1 MSEQLSTSAMG
12 GLLSLNISV
21 MPSGAATTGAVPNLG
36 GFGALLNQQGV
47 NGQAGISDSGAVL
60 PPNGFVLPQGDAAET
75 LTDQELMQQRLLY
88 IANMLEQQK
97 QAGSGGLPETISG
110 ELARA
115 LREYGD
121 QQPVLSETPKQEA
134 AGDSPVNE
142 TELPDTTVLVAEAAD
157 TRVSPVA
164 EQTAVITTPPVA
176 ETDEISQS
184 VRDNITVTA
193 KDASEVAPQNL
204 PQASL
209 NSSGV
214 TNQTSVQAI
223 DGAVAETSG
232 SVKTN
237 VEVASAAPQSTPVQ
251 TKTENSAAAATTTPV
266 VTDVTKDAAPLT
278 GNQQNTAT
286 VETQRSAAVDPRQSQ
301 VLTDTPRQ
309 PHVQPDVAKRN
320 VTATATDNVEDAE
333 KIKAEPVRRQIS
345 DSAPVLANKF
355 APEVSGKAEQRSI
368 ISAPVVVPQGGAQK
382 VESMLELSQQLIAKV
397 AGGEKVAEVV
407 QPQRVDGSYIN
418 ATTEVTQ
425 GAAQPSA
432 AQKQVSEAQN
442 LMMPQQVKLN
452 TPAWNN
458 ALGERAVM
466 LAAQNSRVAEIKL
479 DPPELGSLSVRVQ
492 VNQDQVSINFTS
504 PHAHVRD
511 AVEQSLPRLREMF
524 AEQGLALQD
533 SSVSD
538 QSSRESG
545 EQLADGRHGGGT
557 GGDSEEG
564 DLAENLNQTDQ
575 KGRPISLVDY
585 YA

>member
-97 QAGSGGLPETISG
+97 QAGSGELPETISG

-134 AGDSPVNE
+134 AGDNPANE
-142 TELPDTTVLVAEAAD
+142 TELPDTTVLVTETAD

-176 ETDEISQS
+176 EADEISQS
-184 VRDNITVTA
+184 VRDNIAVTA

-204 PQASL
+204 PQASS

-214 TNQTSVQAI
+214 ANQTSVQAI
-223 DGAVAETSG
+223 DVAVADTSG

-251 TKTENSAAAATTTPV
+251 TKTENSAAVATPV
-266 VTDVTKDAAPLT
+266 VTDVKKDAAPLV
-278 GNQQNTAT
+278 GNQQNAATA
-286 VETQRSAAVDPRQSQ
+286 ETQRSAAVDPRQSQ
-301 VLTDTPRQ
+301 VLTNTPRQ
-309 PHVQPDVAKRN
+309 SQVQSDVAKRD
-320 VTATATDNVEDAE
+320 VAAAATDNAEDAD
-333 KIKAEPVRRQIS
+333 KIKAESVRRQIS

-355 APEVSGKAEQRSI
+355 GPEESGKTEQRSI
-368 ISAPVVVPQGGAQK
+368 VPAPVVVPQGGAQK

-397 AGGEKVAEVV
+397 AGGEKVADVV
-407 QPQRVDGSYIN
+407 QTQRVDGSYIN
-418 ATTEVTQ
+418 ATTETLQ
-425 GAAQPSA
+425 GTAQPST

-452 TPAWNN
+452 TAAWNN

-557 GGDSEEG
+557 GADSVEG
-564 DLAENLNQTDQ
+564 DLAENPNQTDQ

>member
-60 PPNGFVLPQGDAAET
+60 PPNGFVLPQGDAAEA

-97 QAGSGGLPETISG
+97 QAGSGELPETISG

-134 AGDSPVNE
+134 AGDNPVNE
-142 TELPDTTVLVAEAAD
+142 TELPDTTVLVTEAAD

-164 EQTAVITTPPVA
+164 EQTAVITTSPVA
-176 ETDEISQS
+176 ETDESSQS
-184 VRDNITVTA
+184 VRDNIAVTA

-204 PQASL
+204 PQASS

-251 TKTENSAAAATTTPV
+251 TKTENSATTTPV
-266 VTDVTKDAAPLT
+266 ATDVTKGAAPLA

-320 VTATATDNVEDAE
+320 VTATATDNVENAE

-355 APEVSGKAEQRSI
+355 APEVSGKTEQRSI

-397 AGGEKVAEVV
+397 AGGEKVADVV

-557 GGDSEEG
+557 GADSVEG
-564 DLAENLNQTDQ
+564 DLAENPNQTDQ